1 MSKVELDESIA
12 WDLIRKKQTVDAVKS
27 WVVENEVELRT
38 LGLLSGIVRIL
49 YTGGSEE
56 EK

>member
-1 MSKVELDESIA
+1 MSKVELDEHIA

-38 LGLLSGIVRIL
+38 LNLLSGIVRIL